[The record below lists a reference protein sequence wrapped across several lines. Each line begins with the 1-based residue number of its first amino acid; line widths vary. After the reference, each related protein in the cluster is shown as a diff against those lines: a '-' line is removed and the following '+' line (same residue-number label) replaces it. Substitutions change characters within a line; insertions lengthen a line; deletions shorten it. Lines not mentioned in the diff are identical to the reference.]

1 MSCSV
6 GKALPRREAGWMA
19 RSAEVVARG
28 RTGLGCLIAVHL
40 AGLSVDV
47 NCVVQ
52 FEDNQLKLLALSRYD
67 AVAEFADSFGR
78 GHKWKC

>member
-6 GKALPRREAGWMA
+6 GKALPRREADWMA
-19 RSAEVVARG
+19 RSGEAVARG

-52 FEDNQLKLLALSRYD
+52 FEDNQFKLLALSRKY
-67 AVAEFADSFGR
+67 AVAEFSDSLGR
-78 GHKWKC
+78 RHN